1 MLEFRG
7 VTNTQGLLD
16 LIYQLPNNIS
26 MIEVGCYAGES
37 AQIFLKSGK
46 ISVLY
51 AVDIWEDE
59 FGWYKQVDNHHNFS
73 LVEKAFDEKV
83 KNYDVKK
90 YKMNLSKAKSYLPKV
105 DFIYIDANHEYE
117 YVLSDIN
124 NSKELIKD
132 GGYIGGHDYTNQ
144 TPGVINAVRNSFQG
158 NFLTFSDSSWLI
170 KL

>member
-1 MLEFRG
+1 M
-7 VTNTQGLLD
+7 
-16 LIYQLPNNIS
+16 
-26 MIEVGCYAGES
+26 A
-37 AQIFLKSGK
+37 
-46 ISVLY
+46 
-51 AVDIWEDE
+51 
-59 FGWYKQVDNHHNFS
+59 
-73 LVEKAFDEKV
+73 
-83 KNYDVKK
+83 DVKK
-90 YKMNLSKAKSYLPKV
+90 YKMNLSKAKAYLPKV

>member
-7 VTNTQGLLD
+7 ATNTQGLLD

-37 AQIFLKSGK
+37 TQIFLKSGK

-59 FGWYKQVDNHHNFS
+59 FGWYKQVDINHSFS

-83 KNYDVKK
+83 KNYNVKK
-90 YKMNLSKAKSYLPKV
+90 YKMDLSKAKSYLPKV

-124 NSKELIKD
+124 NSKELIKE

-144 TPGVINAVRNSFQG
+144 IPGVVNAVRNSFQG